1 MLCEVHI
8 TNLALIEKL
17 SLSFAGGLSVLTG
30 ETGAGKSIILQAIHL
45 LSGGKASVSWIRSG
59 AESATVEAL
68 FEVDGEHSLVVE
80 KLQEKGFDTDGTI
93 ILKRVLSGK
102 GRSRFYINGS
112 LATAKF
118 TGELAENLLSV
129 ASQHDHQQLLAPRY
143 HLDFIDAV
151 GGLSGLRNAFSTL
164 YDTWFQKKSRYQTMQ
179 KKEMEKEQ
187 RKDFLLFQVQEIS
200 DAQIVAGEDEKLT
213 IEKDRLKGSEQ
224 LISLGQKSYA
234 LLNQATSSLPQIR
247 KNLEHMAEVD
257 STLSSLADEVADH
270 SFQLEEKLFDLRSYI
285 EAIPSDPHE
294 LDEITARLDTLQQL
308 KRKYGPH
315 LDDVIVYGEKAAK
328 DLAELEALDEQLAT
342 LAAELSILE
351 KELLTAA
358 EKLSFSRQKIAADLA
373 KTITGELHALCLD
386 QAIFDIQFTDT
397 ASDISAVCRTGKDK
411 PAFFFSAN
419 PGEPVKPIAQIA
431 SGGELSRLLLA
442 LKCLLARQDQV
453 ETVIFDEV
461 DSGISGKAAESVAQ
475 AIRKLAEHHQVLCI
489 THLPQIASCADDH
502 YRVSKAVSDDRTQ
515 TSIIKLNHEKK
526 VEELAGM
533 LDGNSVTPQTLA
545 YVKELISRNQT

>member
-17 SLSFAGGLSVLTG
+17 SLSFGGGLSVLTG

-45 LSGGKASVSWIRSG
+45 LSGGKAAVSWIRSG
-59 AESATVEAL
+59 ADYAIIEAL
-68 FEVDGEHSLVVE
+68 FEIGSDHPRVLE
-80 KLQEKGFDTDGTI
+80 KLQEKGFETDGTI
-93 ILKRVLSGK
+93 ILKRILSNK

-112 LATAKF
+112 LATAKV
-118 TGELAENLLSV
+118 TSDLAENLLSV

-151 GGLSGLRNAFSTL
+151 GGLWQQRSLFSSL
-164 YDTWFQKKSRYQTMQ
+164 YDGWFKKKSTYDTLL

-187 RKDFLLFQVQEIS
+187 HKDFLSFQVQEIS
-200 DAQIVAGEDEKLT
+200 DAKIIAGEDEKLT
-213 IEKDRLKGSEQ
+213 IEKDRLKGSDQ
-224 LISLGQKSYA
+224 LIQLGRKSYS
-234 LLNQATSSLPQIR
+234 LLSQSTNSLPQVR
-247 KNLEHMAEVD
+247 KHMEQMAGVDPSLSALAEEI
-257 STLSSLADEVADH
+257 AEH
-270 SFQLEEKLFDLRSYI
+270 SFQLEEKLFDLQSYL
-285 EAIPSDPHE
+285 ETIPSDPHE
-294 LDEITARLDTLQQL
+294 LDAITARLDILQQL
-308 KRKYGPH
+308 KRKYGPG
-315 LDDVIVYGEKAAK
+315 LDDVIAFGDRASKE
-328 DLAELEALDEQLAT
+328 LAELEALDEQL
-342 LAAELSILE
+342 LAMSGELSTLE
-351 KELLTAA
+351 KEVLAA
-358 EKLSFSRQKIAADLA
+358 ADTLSFSRQKTAGDLA
-373 KTITGELHALCLD
+373 QTITNELHTLCLD
-386 QAIFDIQFTDT
+386 QAVFEIQFPETGTDV
-397 ASDISAVCRTGKDK
+397 SALTRTGKDK
-411 PAFFFSAN
+411 PSFFFSAN

-502 YRVSKAVSDDRTQ
+502 YRVSKAVTAERTQ
-515 TSIIKLNHEKK
+515 TSIIKLDHEKK